1 MNRGDCCV
9 LLLVGFIPMLGAS
22 TYGDVYWGSIST
34 NSGEP
39 IMDWQ
44 FQNSVAKHL
53 PSDVNGVFIG
63 LGCHNA
69 AFFDNLNST
78 IGDEEGGASYDEHA
92 FSNFSSIA
100 GNTPENVS
108 FYDFF
113 DSGVLD
119 ELKPGSTVQSLFD
132 SGSANRQTES
142 VPHPND
148 PNVILPP
155 EAPQM
160 QGQGNRVIEGS
171 GGTNVG
177 LIIFAPKPK
186 TVDYDYF
193 PKIKEVQ
200 DRFGANSDNLL
211 ITLAGDG
218 ANDGGSGAL
227 IDGDATGAS
236 LDNALEAMGDL
247 VTNGDIDQVVILTLP
262 HGNFEA
268 AQISTSSIDPSS
280 QQFASVTF
288 PISALTTTIA
298 EPLNDPTVAFYTSQ
312 SLTTSE
318 EQSVFFVLNDA
329 YSSGLA
335 ELNHSMI
342 ESPDGGTW
350 SEYSTIVPKS
360 ALNPAGVQNFI
371 LGNFNSFPVTFD
383 AIVVGTGDINQI
395 VLVPEPSTA
404 VLLILFTMASLTTV
418 RWRRKLV
425 NSESTGVS

>member
-1 MNRGDCCV
+1 MSRGDCCV
-9 LLLVGFIPMLGAS
+9 LLLVGFISMLGTS
-22 TYGDVYWGSIST
+22 TYGDKYWGSIST
-34 NSGEP
+34 SSGAP
-39 IMDWQ
+39 ILDWQ

-108 FYDFF
+108 FFDFF

-132 SGSANRQTES
+132 SGSANRQNKS

-148 PNVILPP
+148 PTVILPP

-160 QGQGNRVIEGS
+160 QGQSDRVIEGS

-186 TVDYDYF
+186 TVGYDYF
-193 PKIKEVQ
+193 QKIKEVQ
-200 DRFGANSDNLL
+200 DRFGANSDNIL

-218 ANDGGSGAL
+218 ESDGGSGAL

-247 VTNGDIDQVVILTLP
+247 VTNDAIDQVVILTLP

-268 AQISTSSIDPSS
+268 AKISTSSIAPVSE
-280 QQFASVTF
+280 QFASVSF
-288 PISALTTTIA
+288 PVSALTTTIA
-298 EPLNDPTVAFYTSQ
+298 ELFNDPTVAFYTSQ
-312 SLTTSE
+312 SLTPAE
-318 EQSVFFVLNDA
+318 EMGSFFVLNEA

-335 ELNHSMI
+335 LLNHSRI

-350 SEYSTIVPKS
+350 SEYSTTVPKS
-360 ALNPAGVQNFI
+360 ALNPAGGQNFI
-371 LGNFNSFPVTFD
+371 LGNFSSSAVTFD
-383 AIVVGTGDINQI
+383 AIVVGTGDINQV
-395 VLVPEPSTA
+395 VLVPEPSTT
-404 VLLILFTMASLTTV
+404 VLLVLFALGSLAVV
-418 RWRRKLV
+418 RW
-425 NSESTGVS
+425 